1 MLQDPNIA
9 ASTAV
14 SVGAPSGGALAT
26 SAGPSVEAP
35 AVRRTP
41 PTAFQRAARNPS
53 VIFGG
58 FVVLAMII
66 VGIFAPMLSSISPT
80 DINPVARNKAP
91 GFERTVRNDKGE
103 PVKLTYHMGTDTLG
117 RDVYSRVLYGARVS
131 IMIGITVALLS
142 INIGLLIGL
151 VSGFIR
157 WLDPIV
163 MRIMDGLMAIP
174 AILLA
179 IALVSLFPR
188 GVIESTW
195 LSLFLPAVPRGLDTV
210 ILAITV
216 PEIPRV
222 VRLVRSVVLTVREE
236 PYVEA
241 AITVGTPTWKLLW
254 RHVLPN
260 TIAPLIVQ
268 GTFICASAILI
279 EATLSFLGI
288 GIPPETP
295 TWGNIMAEGRSVFRL
310 FQHSILYP
318 GILLGLTVLAVNIL
332 GDGLRDTLDPKMAK
346 RF

>member
-1 MLQDPNIA
+1 MSQDGQIVLA
-9 ASTAV
+9 AGVA
-14 SVGAPSGGALAT
+14 
-26 SAGPSVEAP
+26 VEAP
-35 AVRRTP
+35 AVRRAP
-41 PTAFQRAARNPS
+41 PSAFRRAVRNPS

-58 FVVLAMII
+58 VIVLAMVII
-66 VGIFAPMLSSISPT
+66 GLFAPMLATMSPT
-80 DINPVARNKAP
+80 EINPVARNKAP

-103 PVKLTYHMGTDTLG
+103 QVKVTYHMGTDTLG
-117 RDVYSRVLYGARVS
+117 RDVYSRVIYGARVS
-131 IMIGITVALLS
+131 VI
-142 INIGLLIGL
+142 IGLSVATLSVFIGL
-151 VSGFIR
+151 FIGLMSGYFR
-157 WLDPIV
+157 RLDPII

-179 IALVSLFPR
+179 IALVSLFPT
-188 GVIESTW
+188 GFSGTW
-195 LSLFLPAVPRGLDTV
+195 IGTMLTGSWIDAIFPPIPRGLDV
-210 ILAITV
+210 VVLAITV

-222 VRLVRSVVLTVREE
+222 VRLVRSVVLSVREE

-241 AITVGTPTWKLLW
+241 AITVGTPTSKLIW
-254 RHVLPN
+254 RHILPN

-346 RF
+346 RV